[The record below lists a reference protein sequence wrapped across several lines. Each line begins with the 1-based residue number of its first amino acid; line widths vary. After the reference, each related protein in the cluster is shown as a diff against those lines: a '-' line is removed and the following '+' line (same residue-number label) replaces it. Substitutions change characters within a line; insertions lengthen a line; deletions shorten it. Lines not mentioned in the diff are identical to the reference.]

1 MREILNNLLDLHKK
15 LSMISI
21 NNFNFNSKKALVR
34 VDFNVPLEKETLEI
48 TDDKRI
54 RAALPTIN
62 KILSDNGSAIIMSH
76 LGRPKNGPE
85 DKFSLKHIKTRIE
98 QLTGAKVHFSNDCVG
113 VDAETLSEKLLPGEI
128 LLLENVRFHGE
139 ETHGDETFAKQLSKL
154 GDCYVNDAF
163 GTAHRA
169 HASTCQIAHFFPN
182 AKMFGF
188 LMEKEIQSA
197 KSVMENTKRPF
208 TAIVGGA
215 KVSDKVLIV
224 ENLIDK
230 ADHII
235 IGGGMAYTFKK
246 ALGGNI
252 GNSLCEDERLDTCL
266 EILKN
271 AKQKGVS
278 IHLPEDSVIADDFNN
293 NAQTKT
299 TKSNQIKDG
308 WMGLDIGPDASK
320 DFSNVISKSKTIL
333 WNGPMGVFEMTTF
346 QEGTKSIAKAVAL
359 ATREG
364 AYSLIGGGD
373 SAAAAKKFDV
383 DDSVSHVSTGGGA
396 LLEYFEGKILPGIQA
411 IEA

>member
-1 MREILNNLLDLHKK
+1 
-15 LSMISI
+15 MISI
-21 NNFNFNSKKALVR
+21 DNFNFNSKKALVR
-34 VDFNVPLEKETLEI
+34 VDFNVPLDKETLTI

-54 RAALPTIN
+54 KAALPTLQ
-62 KILSDNGSAIIMSH
+62 KILSDKGSAIVMSH

-85 DKFSLKHIKTRIE
+85 DKFSLRHIMNRIHE
-98 QLTGAKVHFSNDCVG
+98 LTGAKVYFAQDCIG
-113 VDAETLSEKLLPGEI
+113 EEAESLAKKLAPGEI
-128 LLLENVRFHGE
+128 LLLENVRFYAE
-139 ETHGDETFAKQLSKL
+139 ETKGDDSFAKQLSKL

-169 HASTCQIAHFFPN
+169 HASTCQIAQFFPN
-182 AKMFGF
+182 AKMCGF

-197 KSVMENTKRPF
+197 KAVMEEAKRPF

-224 ENLIDK
+224 ENLIQT

-252 GNSLCEDERLDTCL
+252 GNSLCEDERLNNCL
-266 EILKN
+266 DILKL
-271 AKQKGVS
+271 AKEQGVH
-278 IHLPEDSVIADDFNN
+278 IHLPKDSIIADDFNN
-293 NAQTKT
+293 GANVNTAESDDIQE
-299 TKSNQIKDG
+299 N
-308 WMGLDIGPDASK
+308 WMGLDIGPIASK
-320 DFSNVISKSKTIL
+320 DFSKVILNSKTIL
-333 WNGPMGVFEMTTF
+333 WNGPMGVFEMPSF
-346 QEGTKSIAKAVAL
+346 EHGTKSIAKAVAE
-359 ATREG
+359 ATANG

-383 DDSVSHVSTGGGA
+383 DQSVSHVSTGGGA
-396 LLEYFEGKILPGIQA
+396 LLEYFEGKTLPGIQA

>member
-1 MREILNNLLDLHKK
+1 
-15 LSMISI
+15 MISI
-21 NNFNFNSKKALVR
+21 HNFNFNSKKALVR
-34 VDFNVPLEKETLEI
+34 VDFNVPLDKETLQI

-85 DKFSLKHIKTRIE
+85 DKFSLKHIKSRVE
-98 QLTGAKVHFSNDCVG
+98 QLTGAEVHFSKDCVG
-113 VDAETLSEKLLPGEI
+113 VDAEALSEKLLPGEI

-139 ETHGDETFAKQLSKL
+139 ETQGDEAFAKQLSKL

-169 HASTCQIAHFFPN
+169 HASTCQIAQFFPN
-182 AKMFGF
+182 AKMCGF

-197 KSVMENTKRPF
+197 KAVMEDTKRPF

-252 GNSLCEDERLDTCL
+252 GNSLCEDDRLDTCL
-266 EILKN
+266 EILKR

-278 IHLPEDSVIADDFNN
+278 IHLPEDSIIADDFNN
-293 NAQTKT
+293 NAQSKT
-299 TKSNQIKDG
+299 TESNQIEVG
-308 WMGLDIGPDASK
+308 WMGLDIGSNASK
-320 DFSNVISKSKTIL
+320 EFSDVISKSKTIL
-333 WNGPMGVFEMTTF
+333 WNGPMGVFEMTSF
-346 QEGTKSIAKAVAL
+346 QGGTKSIANAVAS
-359 ATREG
+359 ATKNG

-373 SAAAAKKFDV
+373 SAAAAKKFGV
-383 DDSVSHVSTGGGA
+383 DQIVSHVSTGGGA
-396 LLEYFEGKILPGIQA
+396 LLEYFEGKTLPGIEA
-411 IEA
+411 IRA

>member
-98 QLTGAKVHFSNDCVG
+98 QLTGAKVHFSNDCIG

-169 HASTCQIAHFFPN
+169 HASTCQIAQFFPN
-182 AKMFGF
+182 AKMCGF

>member
-169 HASTCQIAHFFPN
+169 HASTCQIAQFFPN
-182 AKMFGF
+182 AKMCGF

-383 DDSVSHVSTGGGA
+383 DDSVSHVS
-396 LLEYFEGKILPGIQA
+396 KIGRA
-411 IEA
+411 HV

>member
-85 DKFSLKHIKTRIE
+85 DKFSLKHIKNRIE
-98 QLTGAKVHFSNDCVG
+98 KLTGAKVHFSNDCVG
-113 VDAETLSEKLLPGEI
+113 VDAQALSAKLLPGEI

-139 ETHGDETFAKQLSKL
+139 ETQGDEAFAKQLSKL

-169 HASTCQIAHFFPN
+169 HASTCQIAQFFPN
-182 AKMFGF
+182 AKMCGF

-252 GNSLCEDERLDTCL
+252 GNSLCENERLDTCL

-308 WMGLDIGPDASK
+308 WIGLDIGPDASK

-333 WNGPMGVFEMTTF
+333 WNGPMGVFEMTSF

-383 DDSVSHVSTGGGA
+383 DHSVSHVSTGGGA

>member
-1 MREILNNLLDLHKK
+1 
-15 LSMISI
+15 MISI
-21 NNFNFNSKKALVR
+21 HNFNFNSKKALVR
-34 VDFNVPLEKETLEI
+34 VDFNVPLDKETLQI

-85 DKFSLKHIKTRIE
+85 DKFSLKHIKSRVE
-98 QLTGAKVHFSNDCVG
+98 QLTGAEVHFSKDCVG
-113 VDAETLSEKLLPGEI
+113 VDAEALSEKLLPGEI

-139 ETHGDETFAKQLSKL
+139 ETQGDEAFAKQLSKL

-169 HASTCQIAHFFPN
+169 HASTCQIAQFFPN
-182 AKMFGF
+182 AKMCGF

-197 KSVMENTKRPF
+197 KAVMEDTKRPF

-252 GNSLCEDERLDTCL
+252 GNSLCEDDRLDTCL
-266 EILKN
+266 EILKR

-278 IHLPEDSVIADDFNN
+278 IHLPEDSIIADDFNN

-299 TKSNQIKDG
+299 TESNQIEVG
-308 WMGLDIGPDASK
+308 WMGLDIGSNASK
-320 DFSNVISKSKTIL
+320 EFSDVISKSKTIL
-333 WNGPMGVFEMTTF
+333 WNGPMGVFEMTSF
-346 QEGTKSIAKAVAL
+346 QGGTKSIANAVAS
-359 ATREG
+359 ATKNG

-373 SAAAAKKFDV
+373 SAAAAKKFGV
-383 DDSVSHVSTGGGA
+383 DQIVSHVSTGGGA
-396 LLEYFEGKILPGIQA
+396 LLEYFEGKTLPGIEA
-411 IEA
+411 IRA